1 MFQPSKISHY
11 PFWSVP
17 LPEVYVNTQQD
28 PISKLKTS
36 TSQALPMGENK
47 QSPHLRRSPWAMD
60 SHMIKA
66 ATKCWNWTPQNW
78 IRRQNKDFAKN
89 RLLIIANLVMF
100 NKVRP
105 ELDQPPHSE
114 AWKVL
119 FHHIA
124 QNDKKNQIKGS
135 EIL

>member
-1 MFQPSKISHY
+1 MNDKEENELAHEGLKANFQPSKISHY
-11 PFWSVP
+11 PFRSVP

-28 PISKLKTS
+28 PTMKLKTT
-36 TSQALPMGENK
+36 TSQAVPMSENK

-89 RLLIIANLVMF
+89 RLLIII
-100 NKVRP
+100 
-105 ELDQPPHSE
+105 
-114 AWKVL
+114 W
-119 FHHIA
+119 
-124 QNDKKNQIKGS
+124 
-135 EIL
+135 